1 MKLNR
6 LIATAGAFLLVC
18 VGAAHVTKAAL
29 MEEYLFEC
37 APKITKNADGTQTTE
52 ERSLDN
58 YFPIKEDRC
67 KNTLILGLTASAD
80 PQKAFNDGQRLQ
92 GLSPDVIVTSE
103 KALQVNPDLA
113 GRISQSFGHLNGMT
127 LAFLLKGDADQEGDK
142 MTGWLVSQDV
152 AARAKEAIEELKQD
166 GFENLTVLAS
176 HSQLRGSKQQGAVLN
191 LTEEITVGDTV
202 YPNLRKEFGLYV
214 LKDDELNDV
223 KTKVNDQL
231 KVDPTKLLEGAKK
244 QAAALDGVSKK

>member
-6 LIATAGAFLLVC
+6 LIATAGAFLFVC
-18 VGAAHVTKAAL
+18 VGSAHVAKAS
-29 MEEYLFEC
+29 MEEYLFDC

-80 PQKAFNDGQRLQ
+80 PNKTFNDDQRLN
-92 GLSPDVIVTSE
+92 GLSPDVIITSE
-103 KALQVNPDLA
+103 KVFQVNPLPT

-127 LAFLLKGDADQEGDK
+127 LAFLLKGDAKQEGDK

-176 HSQLRGSKQQGAVLN
+176 HSQLRGSAQQGTVLN

-214 LKDDELNDV
+214 LKDDELNGV
-223 KTKVNDQL
+223 KTMVSDQL
-231 KVDPTKLLEGAKK
+231 KVAPEKLLDFAKK
-244 QAAALDGVSKK
+244 KAEN